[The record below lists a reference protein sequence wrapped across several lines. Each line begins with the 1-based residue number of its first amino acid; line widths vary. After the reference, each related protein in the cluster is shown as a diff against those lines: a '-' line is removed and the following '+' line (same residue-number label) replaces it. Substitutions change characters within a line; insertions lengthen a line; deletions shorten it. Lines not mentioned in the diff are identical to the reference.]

1 MLQKPRLNSSHA
13 LIGSKELQEMVGES
27 VTLVTPHLYTGA
39 RRQNTS
45 GFCTRHGAFPSR
57 VSLRSGNGRVPLQPT
72 NEEKRSARQTAPGE
86 RRVDFRGLPLGTE
99 PAVGSATLL
108 NWASRLLRMFDLVAG
123 EMGWKVLTEFAAPK
137 QSRAILCW
145 NYNCPG
151 VLINELRTRK
161 IAQDNAEGWEG
172 F

>member
-1 MLQKPRLNSSHA
+1 MKKSGAPGKQRRASVA
-13 LIGSKELQEMVGES
+13 LISE
-27 VTLVTPHLYTGA
+27 
-39 RRQNTS
+39 
-45 GFCTRHGAFPSR
+45 GFRWKPAEAVVAG
-57 VSLRSGNGRVPLQPT
+57 
-72 NEEKRSARQTAPGE
+72 
-86 RRVDFRGLPLGTE
+86 GTE